1 MFPETVRDRKSR
13 RTKKKF
19 LPISSTAAEFPGAG
33 EAPGTLPAAVT
44 PAAEPPPIAGA
55 AGIPAAGPP
64 PMEGAAVTP
73 AAGPPPIAGAAV
85 IPAAGPPM
93 EGAAEIP
100 PADPPPTTGA
110 AASVTTMQASDAA
123 AAVLR
128 AEDLSTAGNPTRM
141 ITKISFVLN
150 IRKMRN
156 TKLFLMRQM
165 SLMITTRKRTSAE
178 RREDSAFADVRWR
191 SGRENSS
198 FAAIIL
204 RWESAQRFCCF

>member
-13 RTKKKF
+13 RTRKKF

-33 EAPGTLPAAVT
+33 EVPGALPAAVT
-44 PAAEPPPIAGA
+44 QP
-55 AGIPAAGPP
+55 AGPP

-73 AAGPPPIAGAAV
+73 AAEP
-85 IPAAGPPM
+85 PPM

-100 PADPPPTTGA
+100 PADLPTTEA
-110 AASVTTMQASDAA
+110 AVSVTTMQVSDAA
-123 AAVLR
+123 AAVLC
-128 AEDLSTAGNPTRM
+128 AEDPSTAENPTRM